1 MNKAINLA
9 ASILVLTMMT
19 FIANLYALKVFI
31 LFLLIIVL
39 KRCPISRP
47 VFILCSSLCITTIL
61 QVIVGVFRQT
71 AYPLATVTVGLIWP
85 VLSLLIAI
93 PLLRSDNK
101 FRSFTKILFV
111 GHSFLVIYD
120 LLYAAS
126 VIWHFYMPNIEPT
139 VEIPFSFYGFTSRMN
154 FDNLNVLTFT
164 SPVFLFLF
172 FIKYDFKVNRMI
184 QVVILFLDFTLL
196 ILCGRRSLMLI
207 FILSPLVAL
216 LFGNLVQKEI
226 RSKIYKYIIVIISV
240 VLLILA
246 YLYSLNSDNFMGYV
260 DTFTKAFDSNQEPI
274 KYMQMQSLLDVF
286 YDNPIW
292 GSGGG
297 AMIWDPYRK
306 VYMYRVELMYFLQ
319 LANGGIVVFFF
330 YSISIFGT
338 LLVGLYY
345 ARKYKDLLFISFLI
359 GYFFILIANGTNPVL
374 CSFDLMLPLYIC
386 YAKINQL
393 ALRK

>member
-139 VEIPFSFYGFTSRMN
+139 VEIP
-154 FDNLNVLTFT
+154 L

-319 LANGGIVVFFF
+319 LANGGIVGFFF